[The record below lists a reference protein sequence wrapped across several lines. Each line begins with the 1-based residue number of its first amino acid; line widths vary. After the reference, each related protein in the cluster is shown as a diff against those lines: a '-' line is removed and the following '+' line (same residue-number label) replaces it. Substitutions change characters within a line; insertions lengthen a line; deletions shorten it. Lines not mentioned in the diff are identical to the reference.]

1 MMAVSLMTAALLSSI
16 SQPQS
21 ATAAEL
27 LFQADIDQDGIIICK
42 EARIS
47 RQSRLWSH
55 DLNGDDQLG
64 WSEFRAGLPRQ
75 VNGLTARIAF
85 ARLDTSND
93 GQIDRDEIMTA
104 PLVRFDEA
112 DTDNN
117 CRLDPAEQAAAI
129 AREGIQ

>member
-1 MMAVSLMTAALLSSI
+1 MMAVSLIAAALLASTSEA
-16 SQPQS
+16 QS
-21 ATAAEL
+21 APAIEL
-27 LFQADIDQDGIIICK
+27 LSQADINRDGIITCE

-55 DLNGDDQLG
+55 DLDGDDRLD

-75 VNGLTARIAF
+75 VNGLTARVAF
-85 ARLDTSND
+85 ARMDTSHD

-112 DTDNN
+112 DTDSD

-129 AREGIQ
+129 GDGGIQ